1 MLEKL
6 EAAAKELDTTGEG
19 ELTEEELCT
28 AVNQQDKLR
37 ASAEEVFKKG
47 ERFIFYDL
55 FNDVLQLSI
64 SERIFTT
71 LHFQLCPSTEKN

>member
-1 MLEKL
+1 MLEKKLTSDRLIILSRDQEEQDVLEKL

-19 ELTEEELCT
+19 ELTEEELCI

-47 ERFIFYDL
+47 ASFILITL
-55 FNDVLQLSI
+55 F
-64 SERIFTT
+64 
-71 LHFQLCPSTEKN
+71 K